1 MTHFP
6 TSKIRLFL
14 LGYAVVWALGLPF
27 ILIYL
32 WHRARRDPD
41 YKAHLGERFG
51 SYPTTLRDAIWVH
64 AVSLGELRSGAQLIR
79 ALLAQGDTVV
89 ITCFTPAGRREGHS
103 QFSTEIAAGTV
114 AVVWVPFEF
123 DWCYRRFF
131 RAFTPRYGL
140 VLEVEIWPR
149 MVAACHRAGVPLML
163 CNAQYT
169 AKSVARDAKRT
180 PILGQMMQG
189 FTGGLV
195 KSQLQATRYRNV
207 GLTNLAITGELRF
220 DQAIPSNQPRAGVA
234 ARTWLKADKRPT
246 IAIASAVEGE
256 DDLFAATILAMR
268 KSDPLFIY
276 VPRAPER
283 FDDVADMLAAAGL
296 RVARRSDLFDAGL
309 APKGIAPD
317 IDVLLGD
324 SLGEMYAYLAMA
336 DRAVVGGGFLPQGSH
351 NISEPLA
358 MGKPTIVGPYI
369 WTIEYPAAEAIAA
382 GAIVQVADGNEL
394 VVALNGPAPDSA
406 EIAAFFA
413 NHSGAVEKTLAA
425 IPRLLAAADNARP

>member
-1 MTHFP
+1 
-6 TSKIRLFL
+6 
-14 LGYAVVWALGLPF
+14 
-27 ILIYL
+27 
-32 WHRARRDPD
+32 
-41 YKAHLGERFG
+41 
-51 SYPTTLRDAIWVH
+51 
-64 AVSLGELRSGAQLIR
+64 
-79 ALLAQGDTVV
+79 
-89 ITCFTPAGRREGHS
+89 
-103 QFSTEIAAGTV
+103 
-114 AVVWVPFEF
+114 
-123 DWCYRRFF
+123 
-131 RAFTPRYGL
+131 
-140 VLEVEIWPR
+140 

-220 DQAIPSNQPRAGVA
+220 DQAIPSGQPRAGIA

-283 FDDVADMLAAAGL
+283 FDDVADMLAVAGL

-382 GAIVQVADGNEL
+382 GAIKQVVDGNEL
-394 VVALNGPAPDSA
+394 VVALNGPTPDSA
-406 EIAAFFA
+406 KIAAFFA
-413 NHSGAVEKTLAA
+413 DHSGAVEKTLAA